1 MKLEKIFSEVPD
13 FRVVNRSDHKLVDIL
28 IISLCGVI
36 SGADDFEEIAEYG
49 RQKHSFLKRFLE
61 LPNGIPSHDTFNR
74 VFRFLDKTA
83 YQQVLIRWSSEII
96 RELKRLESQEGQL
109 INVDGKV
116 LRATGKRGKKT
127 AALCL
132 VSAWVSEHCLSLG
145 QVKVAKKSNE
155 KTAIPELIEAID
167 IEGAMVSIDAM
178 GCHATIAEL
187 IIKNKGDY
195 LLALKKNQKS
205 LYEEVH
211 DWMMNRKSTLE
222 QFSQTDYVGGR
233 IEKRTAYVTQNI
245 QFIDTLKN
253 WSGCKS
259 IIMVECEREFKNGMQ
274 KTTQQTKFYVS
285 SGVKSAETF
294 QLYTRNHWSIE
305 NQLHWYLDVVFDEDR
320 QRVRMDNAPDNM
332 AITRKMALQLLLA
345 NKGKSSLKKVRK
357 RAGWNDDFLIEVLN
371 SIPIEF

>member
-1 MKLEKIFSEVPD
+1 MKLDEIFSQVPD
-13 FRVVNRSDHKLVDIL
+13 FRVVNRSDHKLSDIL
-28 IISLCGVI
+28 VISLCGVI
-36 SGADDFEEIAEYG
+36 SGAEDFEEIAEYG
-49 RQKHSFLKRFLE
+49 RQKQSFLEGFLE

-74 VFRFLDKTA
+74 VFRFLDKSA
-83 YQQVLIRWSSEII
+83 YQQVLINWSSEII
-96 RELKRLESQEGQL
+96 THLKELEEDESRL
-109 INVDGKV
+109 INIDGKV
-116 LRATGKRGKKT
+116 LRATGERGKKT

-167 IEGAMVSIDAM
+167 IDGAMVSIDAM

-187 IIKNKGDY
+187 IIENKGDY

-211 DWMMNRKSTLE
+211 DWMISRKSTFE
-222 QFSQTDYVGGR
+222 QYSHTDYVGGR

-245 QFIDTLKN
+245 QFIDALEN
-253 WSGCKS
+253 WPDCKS
-259 IIMVECEREFKNGMQ
+259 IIMVVCEREFKNGKQ
-274 KTTQQTKFYVS
+274 KTTRQTKFYVS
-285 SGVKSAETF
+285 SAVKSAQIF
-294 QLYTRNHWSIE
+294 QRYTQNHWSIE
-305 NQLHWYLDVVFDEDR
+305 NQLHWYLDVVFNEDR

-357 RAGWNDDFLIEVLN
+357 RAGWNDEFLMEVLK
-371 SIPIEF
+371 SVAA